1 MDYNIIRTNFN
12 EINPLPQEGVQLT
25 PQVAQSL
32 YLFTELFH
40 DENTHSDLLSTRELL
55 WRFVNFFKR
64 KIMFKSKPF
73 PGETARCLQI
83 IILV

>member
-32 YLFTELFH
+32 YLFTEL
-40 DENTHSDLLSTRELL
+40 SVPR
-55 WRFVNFFKR
+55 R
-64 KIMFKSKPF
+64 KYAF
-73 PGETARCLQI
+73 
-83 IILV
+83 

>member
-32 YLFTELFH
+32 YLFTELSVPRRKYAFWFVI
-40 DENTHSDLLSTRELL
+40 HSRVALA
-55 WRFVNFFKR
+55 
-64 KIMFKSKPF
+64 I
-73 PGETARCLQI
+73 C
-83 IILV
+83 